1 MEKSA
6 KANVIPK
13 RQRTQYSCMT
23 TSVSMCLQALGA
35 EHADEDTVNKTLGAM
50 PMRGACWEQ
59 ALACCNHYGFRSTLI
74 VPATLP
80 MLKQYTDQGFPIIIA
95 YNPESKDWSHA
106 SVIFDIDDELNVHIA
121 DPNMADPDETV
132 RVMSKGDF
140 YKVWCEPYN
149 GYTIRRPA
157 MVIQPEISKDGRQL
171 LASYF
176 NKSKGDTSM
185 SKNASDLGK
194 LSEELSLLSEQMIM
208 GKSKRKKNKNKSQPT
223 TEPAGHKS
231 KTVTVRGKPKKQRN
245 ELHREF
251 VERGRPGGGVHK
263 NKKKY
268 NRKDKSWKAKAS
280 LQQPLQTRPDY
291 GVRNAELEEQAMKM
305 SELDMLA
312 MELEARIK
320 SKKNHSDKEVQ
331 ESIDDHFPNGAPDI
345 NKVRENSKEKQ
356 GEMFVSEQEVDAVE
370 EALLSMM
377 ENGEMEKMALLT
389 SSLDNV
395 LTNLETTLKTSGDK
409 TAMTRKQKENAIAKR
424 ISPSD
429 KRGRGANRVIM
440 LTGQIAKVLKKDQYH
455 SQKMVDFSDEEIDTL
470 YNFMYRKKA
479 SVPQRTRMTERTAAG
494 GLYGFTKGVQKDCES
509 AIRKVSKSAARIAK
523 QLWAKDEGT
532 CAFLNTHARRSKS
545 ITAKVILTAMKEL
558 GPKVATFHQLRRAT
572 YHTKQY
578 QPNEKMAGKSGYGLY
593 GFKSKTANLGLGGCS
608 QLKTDVG
615 EITADLHS
623 RRTAK
628 RENIVG
634 FLKEHKKVGKCV
646 YSRLMLSA
654 YPDETVKMA
663 SVEKEF
669 VPDTVQGWIEW
680 EK

>member
-6 KANVIPK
+6 KANVTPK

-23 TSVSMCLQALGA
+23 TSVSMCLQALGS
-35 EHADEDTVNKTLGAM
+35 EYADEETVNKTLGAM

-80 MLKQYTDQGFPIIIA
+80 QLKEYIDQGFPIIIA
-95 YNPESKDWSHA
+95 YNPEGKDWSHA

-132 RVMSKGDF
+132 RVMSKSDF

-176 NKSKGDTSM
+176 NKSKENVPM

-208 GKSKRKKNKNKSQPT
+208 GKSKKRKKKNQSQPT

-231 KTVTVRGKPKKQRN
+231 KTVTVKGKPKKQRN
-245 ELHREF
+245 LVHLDF
-251 VERGRPGGGVHK
+251 IERGRPGGNVQR

-268 NRKDKSWKAKAS
+268 NRKDQSWKKQS

-320 SKKNHSDKEVQ
+320 SKENHSKKEVDK
-331 ESIDDHFPNGAPDI
+331 SIKEHFPNGAPDI
-345 NKVRENSKEKQ
+345 NKVRENKEKQ

-395 LTNLETTLKTSGDK
+395 LTNLETTLSNPPSE
-409 TAMTRKQKENAIAKR
+409 EN
-424 ISPSD
+424 
-429 KRGRGANRVIM
+429 GR
-440 LTGQIAKVLKKDQYH
+440 
-455 SQKMVDFSDEEIDTL
+455 E
-470 YNFMYRKKA
+470 
-479 SVPQRTRMTERTAAG
+479 RMTERTAAG
-494 GLYGFTKGVQKDCES
+494 GLYGFTKGVQRDCES

-523 QLWAKDEGT
+523 NLWAKDEGT
-532 CAFLNTHARRSKS
+532 CAFLNTHAKRSKS

-572 YHTKQY
+572 YSPQH
-578 QPNEKMAGKSGYGLY
+578 QPVEKMAGKSGYGLY
-593 GFKSKTANLGLGGCS
+593 GFKSKTATLGLNGCS
-608 QLKTDVG
+608 ELKTIVG
-615 EITADLHS
+615 EVTADLHS

-634 FLKEHKKVGKCV
+634 FLNEHKKVGKCV

>member
-6 KANVIPK
+6 KANVLPK

-35 EHADEDTVNKTLGAM
+35 EHADEDTVNKTLGAL

-95 YNPESKDWSHA
+95 YNPEGKDWSHA

-140 YKVWCEPYN
+140 YKVWNEPYN

-157 MVIQPEISKDGRQL
+157 MVIQPEISRDGRQL

-176 NKSKGDTSM
+176 NKSKGDTPM

-208 GKSKRKKNKNKSQPT
+208 GKSKRKKMKNKSQPT
-223 TEPAGHKS
+223 TEPDGHKS

-251 VERGRPGGGVHK
+251 VEKGRPGGGVHK

-268 NRKDKSWKAKAS
+268 NRKDKSWKS
-280 LQQPLQTRPDY
+280 SQQQPLQTRPDY

-312 MELEARIK
+312 MDLQARIK
-320 SKKNHSDKEVQ
+320 SRENHSDKDVQ
-331 ESIDDHFPNGAPDI
+331 KSIDDHFPNGSPDI

-356 GEMFVSEQEVDAVE
+356 GEMFVSEQEIDAVE
-370 EALLSMM
+370 EALMSMM

-389 SSLDNV
+389 SDIDSV
-395 LTNLETTLKTSGDK
+395 LTNLETTLSNPS
-409 TAMTRKQKENAIAKR
+409 AEEN
-424 ISPSD
+424 
-429 KRGRGANRVIM
+429 G
-440 LTGQIAKVLKKDQYH
+440 
-455 SQKMVDFSDEEIDTL
+455 
-470 YNFMYRKKA
+470 
-479 SVPQRTRMTERTAAG
+479 RTRMTERTAAS
-494 GLYGFTKGVQKDCES
+494 GLYGFTKGVQKDCEG

-532 CAFLNTHARRSKS
+532 CAFLNTHAKRSKS
-545 ITAKVILTAMKEL
+545 VTAKVILTAMKEL
-558 GPKVATFHQLRRAT
+558 GPKVASISE
-572 YHTKQY
+572 YSPNTKL
-578 QPNEKMAGKSGYGLY
+578 AGKSGYGLY
-593 GFKSKTANLGLGGCS
+593 GFKSKTATLGLGGCS
-608 QLKTDVG
+608 ELKSTVG

-623 RRTAK
+623 KKTAK

-634 FLKEHKKVGKCV
+634 FLSEHKKVGKCV

>member
-23 TSVSMCLQALGA
+23 TSVSMCLQALGN
-35 EHADEDTVNKTLGAM
+35 EYADEETVNKTLGAM

-59 ALACCNHYGFRSTLI
+59 ALACCSHYGFRSTLI

-80 MLKQYTDQGFPIIIA
+80 QLKEYLDQGFPIVIA
-95 YNPESKDWSHA
+95 YNPEGKDWSHA

-132 RVMSKGDF
+132 RVMSKNDF
-140 YKVWCEPYN
+140 YKVWNEPYN

-176 NKSKGDTSM
+176 NKSKGDTPM

-208 GKSKRKKNKNKSQPT
+208 GKK
-223 TEPAGHKS
+223 
-231 KTVTVRGKPKKQRN
+231 KPKKSKPTTKKEKKKLTGKPPKQRDEAARFLAEN
-245 ELHREF
+245 RS
-251 VERGRPGGGVHK
+251 RGLGSGSHK
-263 NKKKY
+263 NKQNYSRGKSRNPKHKG
-268 NRKDKSWKAKAS
+268 RKQDRQYS

-320 SKKNHSDKEVQ
+320 SKENYSDKEVQ

-345 NKVRENSKEKQ
+345 NKVRENKEKQ

-389 SSLDNV
+389 SDIDNA
-395 LTNLETTLKTSGDK
+395 LTNLEDTLKTSGDK
-409 TAMTRKQKENAIAKR
+409 TAMTRKQKENAIAKK

-479 SVPQRTRMTERTAAG
+479 SVSQRARMTERTAAG

-532 CAFLNTHARRSKS
+532 CAFLNTHAKRSKS

-558 GPKVATFHQLRRAT
+558 GPKVASHHQLRRAT
-572 YHTKQY
+572 NSQQY

-593 GFKSKTANLGLGGCS
+593 GFKSKTANLGLSGCS
-608 QLKTDVG
+608 ELKTVVG

-628 RENIVG
+628 RENIIG
-634 FLKEHKKVGKCV
+634 FLNEHKKVGKCV

-669 VPDTVQGWIEW
+669 IPDTVQGWIEW

>member
-6 KANVIPK
+6 KANVTPK

-35 EHADEDTVNKTLGAM
+35 EHADEDTVNKTLGAL

-80 MLKQYTDQGFPIIIA
+80 QLKEYTDQGFPIVIA
-95 YNPESKDWSHA
+95 YNPEGKDWSHA

-132 RVMSKGDF
+132 RVMSKSDF
-140 YKVWCEPYN
+140 YKVWSEPYN
-149 GYTIRRPA
+149 GYTIRKPA
-157 MVIQPEISKDGRQL
+157 MIIQPEISKDGRQL

-176 NKSKGDTSM
+176 NKSKENVPM

-208 GKSKRKKNKNKSQPT
+208 GKK
-223 TEPAGHKS
+223 
-231 KTVTVRGKPKKQRN
+231 KPKKSKPTTKKEKKKVTGKPPKQRDEAARFLAEN
-245 ELHREF
+245 RS
-251 VERGRPGGGVHK
+251 RGLGSGSHK
-263 NKKKY
+263 NKQNYSRGKSRNPKHKGKKQERQY
-268 NRKDKSWKAKAS
+268 S

-312 MELEARIK
+312 MELEARILSKEGPDGEKRTQKEIDK
-320 SKKNHSDKEVQ
+320 SKE
-331 ESIDDHFPNGAPDI
+331 DHFGKGGWKPI
-345 NKVRENSKEKQ
+345 SENKEKQ
-356 GEMFVSEQEVDAVE
+356 GEMFVSEQEIDAVE
-370 EALLSMM
+370 EALISMM

-395 LTNLETTLKTSGDK
+395 LTNLETTLSNPTSE
-409 TAMTRKQKENAIAKR
+409 EN
-424 ISPSD
+424 
-429 KRGRGANRVIM
+429 GR
-440 LTGQIAKVLKKDQYH
+440 
-455 SQKMVDFSDEEIDTL
+455 E
-470 YNFMYRKKA
+470 
-479 SVPQRTRMTERTAAG
+479 RMTERTAAG

-523 QLWAKDEGT
+523 HLWEKDEGT
-532 CAFLNTHARRSKS
+532 CAFLNTHAKRSKS
-545 ITAKVILTAMKEL
+545 ITAKVLLTAMKEL

-572 YHTKQY
+572 YYTKRY

-593 GFKSKTANLGLGGCS
+593 GFKSKTANLGLSGCS
-608 QLKTDVG
+608 ELKTVVG
-615 EITADLHS
+615 EVTADLHS

-634 FLKEHKKVGKCV
+634 FLNEHKKVGKCV

-680 EK
+680 EN

>member
-6 KANVIPK
+6 KANVNPK

-35 EHADEDTVNKTLGAM
+35 EHADEDTVNKTLGAL

-80 MLKQYTDQGFPIIIA
+80 QLKEYTNQGFPIVIA
-95 YNPESKDWSHA
+95 YNPEGKDWSHA

-132 RVMSKGDF
+132 RVMSKSDF
-140 YKVWCEPYN
+140 YKVWSEPYN

-157 MVIQPEISKDGRQL
+157 MIIQPEISKDGRQL

-176 NKSKGDTSM
+176 NKSKENVPM

-208 GKSKRKKNKNKSQPT
+208 GKK
-223 TEPAGHKS
+223 
-231 KTVTVRGKPKKQRN
+231 KPKKSKPTTKK
-245 ELHREF
+245 E
-251 VERGRPGGGVHK
+251 
-263 NKKKY
+263 KKKLTGKPPKKRDEAARFLAE
-268 NRKDKSWKAKAS
+268 NRSRGLGSGSHNNKQNYSRGKARNPKHKGKKQDRQYS

-291 GVRNAELEEQAMKM
+291 GVRNAELEEETMKM

-312 MELEARIK
+312 MELEARILSKEGPDGEKRTQKEVDK
-320 SKKNHSDKEVQ
+320 SKE
-331 ESIDDHFPNGAPDI
+331 DHFGKGGWKPI
-345 NKVRENSKEKQ
+345 SEKKS
-356 GEMFVSEQEVDAVE
+356 EEFVSEQEVDAVE
-370 EALLSMM
+370 EALISMM

-395 LTNLETTLKTSGDK
+395 LTNLETTLSNPTSE
-409 TAMTRKQKENAIAKR
+409 EN
-424 ISPSD
+424 
-429 KRGRGANRVIM
+429 GR
-440 LTGQIAKVLKKDQYH
+440 
-455 SQKMVDFSDEEIDTL
+455 E
-470 YNFMYRKKA
+470 
-479 SVPQRTRMTERTAAG
+479 RMTERTAAG

-523 QLWAKDEGT
+523 HLWAKDEGT
-532 CAFLNTHARRSKS
+532 CAFLNTHAKRSKS
-545 ITAKVILTAMKEL
+545 ITAKVLLTAMKEL

-572 YHTKQY
+572 YYTKRY

-593 GFKSKTANLGLGGCS
+593 GFKSKTANLGLSGCS
-608 QLKTDVG
+608 ELKTVVG
-615 EITADLHS
+615 EVTADLHS

-628 RENIVG
+628 RESIVG
-634 FLKEHKKVGKCV
+634 FLNEHKKVGKCV
-646 YSRLMLSA
+646 YSGLMLSA

-680 EK
+680 EN

>member
-95 YNPESKDWSHA
+95 YNPEGKDWSHA

-157 MVIQPEISKDGRQL
+157 MVIQPEISRDGRQL

-291 GVRNAELEEQAMKM
+291 GVRNAELEEQTMKM

-320 SKKNHSDKEVQ
+320 SKENYSDKEVQ

-370 EALLSMM
+370 DALLSMM

-395 LTNLETTLKTSGDK
+395 LTNLETTLSNPTVE
-409 TAMTRKQKENAIAKR
+409 KQ
-424 ISPSD
+424 
-429 KRGRGANRVIM
+429 
-440 LTGQIAKVLKKDQYH
+440 
-455 SQKMVDFSDEEIDTL
+455 
-470 YNFMYRKKA
+470 A
-479 SVPQRTRMTERTAAG
+479 SRTRMTERTAAS
-494 GLYGFTKGVQKDCES
+494 GLYGFTKGTQKDCES
-509 AIRKVSKSAARIAK
+509 AIRKVSKSAAKIAK

-532 CAFLNTHARRSKS
+532 CAFLNTHAKRSKS

-558 GPKVATFHQLRRAT
+558 GPKVASLSETT
-572 YHTKQY
+572 
-578 QPNEKMAGKSGYGLY
+578 PNIKLAGKSGYGLY

-634 FLKEHKKVGKCV
+634 FLTEHKKVGKCV

-663 SVEKEF
+663 SLDKEF